1 MSDYADILNGK
12 LSSGD
17 AANLVEKLQ
26 SDLAASRAEVEKLKE
41 ALQEI
46 RDKKGKVCAEYETC
60 EHPACASSYESWA
73 LAHRVLDL
81 TPSPSV
87 RLGLEAPHTPDE
99 QECIYCKAMIPIAD
113 AGALP
118 PDSPEWDQIAEQH
131 GTGCEW
137 IETRAYQIA
146 KAESQ

>member
-81 TPSPSV
+81 TPPHPSV
-87 RLGLEAPHTPDE
+87 LAGSAARQMSRNAFMQGNDPD
-99 QECIYCKAMIPIAD
+99 CGCRSIARFRMGS
-113 AGALP
+113 AC
-118 PDSPEWDQIAEQH
+118 
-131 GTGCEW
+131 GTAW
-137 IETRAYQIA
+137 NRMRVD
-146 KAESQ
+146 